1 MNLRALE
8 LSDAP
13 AWLAGEDAEQ
23 LRWFQMPAASLTDVE
38 RAIEQWS
45 AGWREDGP
53 VRQWG
58 IWVDEALA
66 GGVELRV
73 REDGRANVSYVV
85 FPAFRRCGH
94 ATEAVQ
100 LAVAWGV
107 THLPVDGFVA
117 IVDERN
123 IASRRVAERAGFT
136 LDGPAEPWE
145 HAESGPMLRYV
156 FSPSRS

>member
-1 MNLRALE
+1 MNLRALR

-23 LRWFQMPAASLTDVE
+23 LRWFQMPAASLADVE
-38 RAIEQWS
+38 RAIERWN
-45 AGWREDGP
+45 AGWRVDGP

-58 IWVDEALA
+58 IWVDDALA

-85 FPAFRRCGH
+85 FPAFRRCGY
-94 ATEAVQ
+94 ATAAVQ

-107 THLPVDGFVA
+107 THLSVDGFVA

-123 IASRRVAERAGFT
+123 VASRRVAESAGFA
-136 LDGPAEPWE
+136 LDGPAEAWE

-156 FSPSRS
+156 FSTARS